1 MKNIKNHKNVKG
13 FIIQLP
19 FDYKKAVLTQARTSE
34 GAYIKMLAQKVG
46 VPIRGMSAATMIK
59 LKDAPQAQKRTA
71 KWKKHVYILEGLVF
85 KGPYKRNDR
94 MLIKNLRYT
103 YALQLLEAALQLHDW
118 QRASLRWEYLGFG
131 DDNQYYLVSRNVG
144 KWENI
149 PFNLKNSKIE
159 KNVKVIPRGGTV
171 WRLREVEKN
180 GQLTDDIKSAA
191 LQHLY
196 LRYLLDIGDSGPQ
209 NVLIRQDYKNTGRLV
224 AGIDLEERRA
234 IKEKERRLNHLFKRA
249 PSKIQESLYESDVCK
264 IKSLSY
270 SQLDQHSLDRLSAVG
285 IDLKR
290 LKENMELWES
300 LN

>member
-1 MKNIKNHKNVKG
+1 MGRDLRMTVH
-13 FIIQLP
+13 
-19 FDYKKAVLTQARTSE
+19 E
-34 GAYIKMLAQKVG
+34 VG
-46 VPIRGMSAATMIK
+46 VPIKK
-59 LKDAPQAQKRTA
+59 LSTETITEIKDAPQAQKRTA
-71 KWKKHVYILEGLVF
+71 IHKKSVKIVKDLAF
-85 KGPYKRNDR
+85 KGPYKRDDH
-94 MLIKNLRYT
+94 MLIKNLIYT
-103 YALQLLEAALQLHDW
+103 YALQVLEEALQLPE
-118 QRASLRWEYLGFG
+118 RKRGSLGWEYLGCG

-270 SQLDQHSLDRLSAVG
+270 IHIEQRTFDKLSAVG

-290 LKENMELWES
+290 LMENMELWER
-300 LN
+300 LE